1 MEKRIFI
8 AVLVSIALLWGW
20 AVLAPRLFPEYAK
33 PNKPAP
39 AQTTAENKPPAP
51 APVSATTS
59 TSSPAASTSTPV
71 SKPVALPSTAVEATR
86 VEYTTIERPAFIARF
101 SNRGAQL
108 VSFQLTGYKTKDR
121 KSNVELVKSRDM
133 SRTDFPFSIEGRNGA
148 LAARLNTALYA
159 VRQYEDKG
167 DTVVEFHYAAP
178 GVAEATKT
186 FRFHSDY
193 LFDFSVAVQPPTP
206 YRIVI
211 GPGIR
216 TLEPDETDSQF
227 IITGNGVMQ
236 RDNDL
241 KIVRREKAPNIAGWD
256 SVQFVGI
263 EDNYFMTALRPE
275 KSGGALLRAVDFGKD
290 KAKRREIY
298 AGVNSAPDGALS
310 GSAFFG
316 PKETSLLDKYG
327 FEKTL
332 QYGTFGI
339 IARFFLVVLTWIN
352 TFTHNWGWAIIVLT
366 ILIKVVLY
374 PLQHKWMLSMR
385 KIQKVQPK
393 MEAIKARYKKHRT
406 DPEQRQKMNAEVMK
420 LYQQE
425 GINPAGGCLP
435 MVIQFPIFIAFYN
448 LLSHAIEL
456 RGAPFGLWIH
466 DLSVKDP
473 TYILPILMTVA
484 MFVQQFITPTTAD
497 PQQRRMFL
505 IMPIVFGW
513 IFKEFPSGLT
523 LYWLVQN
530 ILTIVQQL
538 VTNRYWKDHPG
549 DANSA

>member
-1 MEKRIFI
+1 MEKRIFV

-20 AVLAPRLFPEYAK
+20 ALLAPKLFPDLVK

-39 AQTTAENKPPAP
+39 VQTAPEKKPA
-51 APVSATTS
+51 ATTS
-59 TSSPAASTSTPV
+59 APASPQRPGQPSPSSPVKSVPIPTAPIGASR
-71 SKPVALPSTAVEATR
+71 L
-86 VEYTTIERPAFIARF
+86 EYTTIERPGFSARF

-108 VSFQLTGYKTKDR
+108 ISFQLTGYKTKDG

-133 SRTDFPFSIEGRNGA
+133 SRTDFPFAIEARNGA
-148 LAARLNTALYA
+148 LAARLNSVLWAG
-159 VRQYEDKG
+159 RQYNDKG
-167 DTVVEFHYAAP
+167 DTVLEYTFAEP
-178 GVAEATKT
+178 DLGVATKT
-186 FRFHSDY
+186 FRFRTDY
-193 LFDFSVAVQPPTP
+193 QFDFLVDVRPATP
-206 YRIVI
+206 YRIVV

-241 KIVRREKAPNIAGWD
+241 KIVKREKAPNIAAWD

-263 EDNYFMTALRPE
+263 EDNYFLIALRPNE
-275 KSGGALLRAVDFGKD
+275 TGGALLRSADFGKD
-290 KAKRREIY
+290 KAKRREVY
-298 AGVNSAPDGALS
+298 AGVNAAPSGVVG

-316 PKETSLLDKYG
+316 PKETALLDKYG

-339 IARFFLVVLTWIN
+339 IARFFLIVLTWIN
-352 TFTHNWGWAIIVLT
+352 SYTRNWGWAIIVLT

-393 MEAIKARYKKHRT
+393 MEAIKAKYKKHRT

-538 VTNRYWKDHPG
+538 VTNKYWKDHPAE
-549 DANSA
+549 ANSTA